1 MGGHFVRGKLGKA
14 RMSLYSLKAQLVITN
29 TERIAAKYYSKD
41 WPTLDA
47 QRKFE
52 NKIVA
57 QRSLNSTDGVII
69 DDVLVLYKVSA
80 GTFFCVV
87 GSMEEN
93 PYILSAALDC
103 LFQATS
109 NLLRGQVDRR
119 TLLENLD
126 YLILVMDEVIDKG
139 ILMETDAEAIADRV
153 SAEAEVPLAEQTFAQ
168 AFQSGRSMLDSLLK

>member
-1 MGGHFVRGKLGKA
+1 MG
-14 RMSLYSLKAQLVITN
+14 LKAQLVITN

-80 GTFFCVV
+80 
-87 GSMEEN
+87 
-93 PYILSAALDC
+93 ALDC

-109 NLLRGQVDRR
+109 TLLRGQVDRR

-126 YLILVMDEVIDKG
+126 YLVLVMDEVSDKG